1 MSGPPAKLRDQA
13 LRKPVYD
20 RAGVGTRD
28 ESVVGSVGMENAI
41 SATDARPG
49 VGANVDDIQA
59 FLQKTTTRWLN
70 WGTFLTSASND
81 LTHLKS
87 LEFA

>member
-1 MSGPPAKLRDQA
+1 
-13 LRKPVYD
+13 
-20 RAGVGTRD
+20 
-28 ESVVGSVGMENAI
+28 MENAI